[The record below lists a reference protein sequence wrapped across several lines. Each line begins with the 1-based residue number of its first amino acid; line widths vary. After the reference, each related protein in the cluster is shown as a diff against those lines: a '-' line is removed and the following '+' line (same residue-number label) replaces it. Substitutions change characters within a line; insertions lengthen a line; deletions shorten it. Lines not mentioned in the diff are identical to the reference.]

1 MHNRSTSLSRVVA
14 GLVLARCS
22 CCAEPRNLEP
32 HPQLDAARLFCP
44 GSQLV
49 YLDRGDGLYEL
60 EGGKLAADA
69 APAVD
74 ARPDPGAEPD
84 VVSDRPRRTGPK
96 ERIILERATFAGR

>member
-1 MHNRSTSLSRVVA
+1 MQKTNALSRVVA

-32 HPQLDAARLFCP
+32 HPDLDATRLYCP

-60 EGGKLAADA
+60 EGGKLDA
-69 APAVD
+69 ASVAAASRDD
-74 ARPDPGAEPD
+74 ATAEPD
-84 VVSDRPRRTGPK
+84 VVSDRPRRTGAK
-96 ERIILERATFAGR
+96 ERITLERATFA